1 MIIMLNVLFGT
12 TVFVSVA
19 SLILALFMTRNFT
32 STHGKS
38 QLFWS
43 IGLWLFFIDALLEI
57 LFAIGAADQVLFDI
71 YLFTVA
77 ILVQSLSIGSILL
90 LKKPIYNR
98 IYSIFSV
105 VADVLLAITLV
116 IFPTGNILVGGI
128 VAGVLPLA
136 VIIMSSIIS
145 FPAAIILIATAIISF
160 RKTSNKKMI
169 SIIIGTII
177 VSVAGSL
184 YIVSFPETLYYA
196 ELLGIIFLWSGFF
209 NFNSIIRKKEVKN
222 YAVS

>member
-1 MIIMLNVLFGT
+1 MLNVLFGT

-77 ILVQSLSIGSILL
+77 ILVQSLSIGSI
-90 LKKPIYNR
+90 
-98 IYSIFSV
+98 
-105 VADVLLAITLV
+105 
-116 IFPTGNILVGGI
+116 
-128 VAGVLPLA
+128 PLA
-136 VIIMSSIIS
+136 VPTPNETINILLSLKSMVLYSGTFFLVIMNSRMARIRLNAMLALTMIICE
-145 FPAAIILIATAIISF
+145 PT
-160 RKTSNKKMI
+160 
-169 SIIIGTII
+169 
-177 VSVAGSL
+177 V
-184 YIVSFPETLYYA
+184 
-196 ELLGIIFLWSGFF
+196 
-209 NFNSIIRKKEVKN
+209 
-222 YAVS
+222 

>member
-12 TVFVSVA
+12 TLFVSVA
-19 SLILALFMTRNFT
+19 SFILAVFMTRNYTT
-32 STHGKS
+32 SHGKS
-38 QLFWS
+38 QFFWS
-43 IGLWLFFIDALLEI
+43 LGLWLFFIDALLEI
-57 LFAIGAADQVLFDI
+57 FFAIGAADQLLFDL

-77 ILVQSLSIGSILL
+77 VLVQSLSMGSILL

-98 IYSIFSV
+98 VYSIFSV
-105 VADVLLAITLV
+105 IADILLAVTLAL
-116 IFPTGNILVGGI
+116 IPTGNILISGV
-128 VAGVLPLA
+128 VAGVLPIA
-136 VIIMSSIIS
+136 VIITSSIIS
-145 FPAAIILIATAIISF
+145 FPAAVILIITALISF

-169 SIIIGTII
+169 SIIIGTLI

-196 ELLGIIFLWSGFF
+196 ELLGIIFLWAGFF
-209 NFNSIIRKKEVKN
+209 NFNSIIRRKEVKN

>member
-1 MIIMLNVLFGT
+1 M
-12 TVFVSVA
+12 
-19 SLILALFMTRNFT
+19 
-32 STHGKS
+32 
-38 QLFWS
+38 
-43 IGLWLFFIDALLEI
+43 FFIDALLEI

-90 LKKPIYNR
+90 LKKPNYNR
-98 IYSIFSV
+98 TYSIFSV
-105 VADVLLAITLV
+105 IADVLLAITLV
-116 IFPTGNILVGGI
+116 MFPTGNILVGGI

-145 FPAAIILIATAIISF
+145 FPAALILIATAIISF